1 MKTDRKNWFSELR
14 LSGIILIAAVAAL
27 LCSTAAYAQKG
38 MGDYTGIARE
48 PIKPPITRLSGIVH
62 EIRTHPCEHATG
74 KAEVGTHL
82 ILKSS
87 QNQEF
92 NIHIGPAT
100 AVADIVKQLAVGKE
114 IEVFGFHTEKMP
126 ADHYVAKQLVFGGR
140 SFDLRDASLRPFWA
154 ESNLHTRGRGKN
166 RLAIGPQSRG
176 SIRYGSQ
183 RRPGWRGRS
192 RRGNWQRRRF
202 RCCVWG
208 CDPVCGYPQGRR
220 RLQRQLCR

>member
-1 MKTDRKNWFSELR
+1 MKTDRKNSFSELR
-14 LSGIILIAAVAAL
+14 LSGIILIAALAAL

-62 EIRTHPCEHATG
+62 EIRTHPCEHTTG
-74 KAEVGTHL
+74 KAEIGTHL

-100 AVADIVKQLAVGKE
+100 VVADIVKRLAVGKE

-126 ADHYVAKQLVFGGR
+126 ADHYVARQLVFGGR

-154 ESNLHTRGRGKN
+154 ESNLRTRGGGKN
-166 RLAIGPQSRG
+166 RLATGPQSRG
-176 SIRYGSQ
+176 PIRYGSQ
-183 RRPGWRGRS
+183 RRPGRRGRS
-192 RRGNWQRRRF
+192 CRGNWQRRRF
-202 RCCVWG
+202 GCCVRG
-208 CDPVCGYPQGRR
+208 CGRMCGYPQGGR

>member
-14 LSGIILIAAVAAL
+14 LSGIILIAALAAL
-27 LCSTAAYAQKG
+27 FCSTAAYAQKG

-62 EIRTHPCEHATG
+62 EIRTHPCEHTTG
-74 KAEVGTHL
+74 KAEIGTHL

-92 NIHIGPAT
+92 NIHLGPAT

-126 ADHYVAKQLVFGGR
+126 SNHYVAKQLVIGGR
-140 SFDLRDASLRPFWA
+140 SIDLRDASLRPFWA
-154 ESNLHTRGRGKN
+154 KSNLHTQGRGKN

-176 SIRYGSQ
+176 PIRYGSQ
-183 RRPGWRGRS
+183 RQPGWRGRS

-202 RCCVWG
+202 GCCVWG